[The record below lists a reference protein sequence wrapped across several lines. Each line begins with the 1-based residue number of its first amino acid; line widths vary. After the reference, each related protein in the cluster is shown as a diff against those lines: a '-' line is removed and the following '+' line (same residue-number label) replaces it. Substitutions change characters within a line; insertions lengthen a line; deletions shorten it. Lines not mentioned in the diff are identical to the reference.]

1 MEKISVLTFGAGA
14 IGTYVGGS
22 LALSGHTV
30 VFIEQ
35 PPVVEELQKRGL
47 SLELSLD
54 KRRNTH
60 QPFNLP
66 PSRFKIVS
74 NLDEALQKGPFDA
87 AIFALKSFDTVSA
100 LETMKPYVSQMPPVL
115 CLQNGVENE
124 IRLAE
129 VLGAEKVMTGTL
141 TSSIGKLSAGNIILE
156 RLRGIGIAIG
166 ADPVL
171 NKLAERLVSAMNESY
186 LNSGLFRNA
195 ADMKWSK
202 LLTNLLGA
210 ASSAILDMTPAEIF
224 RHPGL
229 YAMEMGMFRETLR
242 VMSIQGIHPVDLP
255 KVPVRLL
262 VRATRIL
269 PDSVI
274 RPILVKM
281 VGGGRGAKMPS
292 FHIDLHSGRK
302 KTEVDYLNG
311 AVVRAGERTGIP
323 TPINRLLND
332 TLLDLVHGRQSIS
345 NYSKQPEK
353 LLALIRKR
361 KSKLLNRDRWLKF
374 TSRTDRYCRV
384 HAVVPSANS
393 Y

>member
-22 LALSGHTV
+22 LALSGHNV

-35 PPVVEELQKRGL
+35 PAVVEELQRRGM

-66 PSRFKIVS
+66 SSRFKIVS
-74 NLDEALQKGPFDA
+74 TLDEALMKGPFDA

-100 LETMKPYVSQMPPVL
+100 LEAMIPYASQMPPVL

-124 IRLAE
+124 LRLME
-129 VLGAEKVMTGTL
+129 VLGAEKVLTGTL
-141 TSSIGKLSAGNIILE
+141 TSSVGKHAAGNIILE
-156 RLRGIGIAIG
+156 RLRGVGIATG
-166 ADPVL
+166 SNPAL
-171 NKLAERLVSAMNESY
+171 NKLAERLVLAMNESY
-186 LNSGLFRNA
+186 LNSGLFKNA

-202 LLTNLLGA
+202 MLTNLPGGA
-210 ASSAILDMTPAEIF
+210 SAAILDMTPAEIF

-229 YAMEMGMFRETLR
+229 YGMEMGMFHEALQ
-242 VMSIQGIHPVDLP
+242 VMSVQGIHPVDLP

-262 VRATRIL
+262 VWATRIL

-274 RPILVKM
+274 RPLMVKI

-292 FHIDLHSGRK
+292 FHIDLHSGRGK
-302 KTEVDYLNG
+302 IEVDYLNG

-332 TLLDLVHGRQSIS
+332 TLLDLVHGRQPVSK
-345 NYSKQPEK
+345 YSKQPEK
-353 LLALIRKR
+353 FLAL
-361 KSKLLNRDRWLKF
+361 L
-374 TSRTDRYCRV
+374 
-384 HAVVPSANS
+384 
-393 Y
+393 